1 MTDHDVDLIKKLTS
15 LLRLMD
21 SDFASEREN
30 AVHQAKRLLNANN
43 MTWRD
48 FTLVLEAEE
57 QSQTIVTENAPKT
70 KGRWGGLFSRKD
82 EVVNQVRRCK
92 LTMTRAVPIGV
103 NKALIYFDAT
113 DESGEVLKNIKTIDV
128 ETIKRVKEAHDTGTF
143 ININI
148 VGSPGNYS
156 CFV

>member
-30 AVHQAKRLLNANN
+30 AVHQAKRLLVANN

-48 FTLVLEAEE
+48 FTLMSVTEE
-57 QSQTIVTENAPKT
+57 QSQTIVTEVSSKE
-70 KGRWGGLFSRKD
+70 KGRWSGLFSRKD
-82 EVVNQVRRCK
+82 EVVNQVKRCQ
-92 LTMTRAVPIGV
+92 LTMTKAVPIGV

-113 DESGEVLKNIKTIDV
+113 DESGKVYADIKTIDV
-128 ETIKRVKEAHDTGTF
+128 ETIKKVKESHDTGAF
-143 ININI
+143 LNINI
-148 VGSPGNYS
+148 VGAPGNYS
-156 CFV
+156 AFV